1 MSSIPKFEKL
11 LDDLPKIINN
21 MEENEFRKKA
31 SINKWSKQ
39 EILGH
44 LCDSAANNHSRFVRI
59 ILSDELVSIDGY
71 KQEEWVEIHDYQNN
85 YNKSDLLALWVQLNK
100 HLLNVIKKAEP
111 SDFNKQCA
119 LSDKSTVTLGWLFD
133 DYVNHLEHHIRQI
146 LS

>member
-1 MSSIPKFEKL
+1 MSSIKKFEKL
-11 LDDLPKIINN
+11 LNDLPKIINN
-21 MEENEFRKKA
+21 MEENEFRKKI

-71 KQEEWVEIHDYQNN
+71 KQDEWVEIHDYQNS

-100 HLLNVIKKAEP
+100 HILNVIKKAES